1 MADHGTLST
10 PTITTITRYLGVLP
24 VWGETHPLGCRRGV
38 PVLAGSDD
46 QPIGSTWREVV
57 APAEYGGLAPL
68 RP

>member
-1 MADHGTLST
+1 MADHGTLPT

-24 VWGETHPLGCRRGV
+24 GWGEMIPYAVVRGV

-57 APAEYGGLAPL
+57 APAEHGALRQL